1 MARRL
6 QVCPHC
12 RGKKICQVSGGR
24 SCKDCLAAAGMG
36 RKSWAA
42 VRCSFCG
49 GSGFVREE
57 EPGPPEKE
65 EDAQAPT
72 PEDKSED

>member
-1 MARRL
+1 
-6 QVCPHC
+6 
-12 RGKKICQVSGGR
+12 
-24 SCKDCLAAAGMG
+24 MG